1 MAALK
6 SQFSIR
12 WGDLDA
18 LGHVN
23 HLVYLSWLEEA
34 RIALLRE
41 IGLTG
46 GPGHEDSIGPILA
59 SLSCDYRIPL
69 AYPGEVRV
77 ESWVSAVGRS
87 SLTIDYQIFSE
98 RDEADED
105 QRVAVARSVIIA
117 FDYQR
122 SESAPLSEA
131 QRERVTHWLGE
142 AATLR
147 PR

>member
-1 MAALK
+1 MATLK

-34 RIALLRE
+34 RIVLLSK

-46 GPGHEDSIGPILA
+46 GPGHEDPIGPILA
-59 SLSCDYRIPL
+59 SLSCDYRAPL

-77 ESWVSAVGRS
+77 ESWVSALGRS
-87 SLTIDYQIFSE
+87 SLTIDYHIFLESA
-98 RDEADED
+98 EAGDA
-105 QRVAVARSVIIA
+105 QQVAVARSVIIA

-131 QRERVTHWLGE
+131 QRARVTEWLGE